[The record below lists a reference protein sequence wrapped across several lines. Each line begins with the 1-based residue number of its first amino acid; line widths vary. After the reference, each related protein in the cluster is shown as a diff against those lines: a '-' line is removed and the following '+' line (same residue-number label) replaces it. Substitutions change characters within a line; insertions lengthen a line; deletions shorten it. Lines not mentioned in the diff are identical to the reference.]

1 MDKIIE
7 AYMKIKLVLL
17 SLVLASSTQAATLTP
32 KKGVEILFVNGVKT
46 EEKRETIEVDAIN
59 TQLVLRYNQ
68 KVGKGNSAKV
78 FDSAPFIVSLNI
90 PESGLVVKSP
100 KTYSYEQ
107 AKKEFKSQPKWIIL
121 DSRNEEIPY
130 KQEILKPA
138 EGFMPYYDLETMLQK
153 YNKEKGIVFG
163 SAATLVA
170 SAETIESNRNT
181 VNNKVSNLEQLQALY
196 TKASKEERK
205 AFQKWIIDHN

>member
-1 MDKIIE
+1 
-7 AYMKIKLVLL
+7 MKIKLVLL

-46 EEKRETIEVDAIN
+46 EEKRETMKVDAIN
-59 TQLVLRYNQ
+59 TQLVLRYSQ
-68 KVGKGNSAKV
+68 KVGNGNSAKI
-78 FDSAPFIVSLNI
+78 FDSAPFILSLDI
-90 PESGLVVKSP
+90 PESDLVIKAPRVH
-100 KTYSYEQ
+100 SYEQ
-107 AKKEFKSQPKWIIL
+107 AKKKFKTQPEW
-121 DSRNEEIPY
+121 EITNSNDDKMSY
-130 KQEILKPA
+130 QQEKLKPA

-170 SAETIESNRNT
+170 SAETIESNQNT
-181 VNNKVSNLEQLQALY
+181 VNNKVSNLEQLQAWY